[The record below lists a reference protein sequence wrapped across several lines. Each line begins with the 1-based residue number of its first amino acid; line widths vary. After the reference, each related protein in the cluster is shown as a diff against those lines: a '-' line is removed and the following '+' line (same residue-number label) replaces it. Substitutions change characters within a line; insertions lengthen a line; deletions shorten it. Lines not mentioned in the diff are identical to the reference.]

1 MNMKN
6 PESIKKDEEIEL
18 SIIIVNYN
26 TREFLNQCLTSL
38 FESESDIASELIVV
52 DNASID
58 GSGSMV
64 RKEFPSVVLIENKKN
79 LGFSKANNIGTK
91 AGRGRYF
98 LFLNP
103 DTIVPR
109 GSLERM
115 LNFFKSHPDAGVVGP
130 QLVFPDGS
138 LQLSCRRFYTISSV
152 IAKRTPLG
160 HVYPFNRKVKD
171 LLMSDW
177 NHFTVREVDWVLAAC
192 LMIPRELFGAVGSFD
207 EKYKMYF
214 EDVDLCFR
222 VKQKGYK
229 IYYVPQTKIIHYHQ
243 RESARGFNLKTIW
256 HIRSFARF
264 YRKHWFQLFK
274 RRFGK

>member
-1 MNMKN
+1 MGENRNNRKNLMNMKN

-52 DNASID
+52 DNASVD

-138 LQLSCRRFYTISSV
+138 LQLSCRRWPGGV
-152 IAKRTPLG
+152 DG
-160 HVYPFNRKVKD
+160 H
-171 LLMSDW
+171 
-177 NHFTVREVDWVLAAC
+177 
-192 LMIPRELFGAVGSFD
+192 
-207 EKYKMYF
+207 
-214 EDVDLCFR
+214 
-222 VKQKGYK
+222 
-229 IYYVPQTKIIHYHQ
+229 
-243 RESARGFNLKTIW
+243 
-256 HIRSFARF
+256 
-264 YRKHWFQLFK
+264 
-274 RRFGK
+274 